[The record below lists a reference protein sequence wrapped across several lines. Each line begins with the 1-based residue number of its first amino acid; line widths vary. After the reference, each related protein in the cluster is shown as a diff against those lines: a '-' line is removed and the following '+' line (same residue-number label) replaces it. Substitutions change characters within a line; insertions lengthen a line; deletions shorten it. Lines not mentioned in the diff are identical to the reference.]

1 MEKMTARSNPLMAHI
16 RKLNADKS
24 YRRSSGEMVC
34 EGPKLLE
41 EALKNGAQVTTLVQT
56 EDAVLPASLPEGI
69 RRIVVPYELLSY
81 ISDTKTPQKLL
92 FLCQIPALSPPDK
105 LPKDCYLVLDG
116 MQDPGNVGTIWR
128 TADAFGA
135 GGLLLLPGCA
145 DPYSPK
151 TIRAGM
157 GASFRLPVW
166 ELRLD
171 QLETLLCESEIPLY
185 ATALRD
191 DAELLGAVSLRDAA
205 VVIGSEGKG
214 ISKDALSLCNRA
226 LKIPMRERCESLN
239 AAVAA
244 SVILWEM
251 AREGRIVSG

>member
-1 MEKMTARSNPLMAHI
+1 MEHVTARSNPLMAHI
-16 RKLNADKS
+16 RKLIADKS

-41 EALKNGAQVTTLVQT
+41 EALKNRAQLTTLVQT
-56 EDAVLPASLPEGI
+56 EDADLPSNLPAGI
-69 RRIVVPYELLSY
+69 RRVVVPYELLSY

-92 FLCQIPALSPPDK
+92 FLCRIPALLPPET
-105 LPKDCYLVLDG
+105 LPKGSYLVLEG

-135 GGLLLLPGCA
+135 EGLLLLPGCA
-145 DPYSPK
+145 DPFSPK

-166 ELRLD
+166 ELTLA
-171 QLETLLCESEIPLY
+171 QLETLLRASELPLY

-191 DAELLGAVSLRDAA
+191 DAERLGAVSLRDAA
-205 VVIGSEGKG
+205 VVIGSEGRG
-214 ISKDALSLCNRA
+214 ISKEALSLCDRA

-251 AREGRIVSG
+251 AR

>member
-1 MEKMTARSNPLMAHI
+1 MENITARSNPLMAHI
-16 RKLNADKS
+16 RKLMADKS
-24 YRRSSGEMVC
+24 YRRSCGELVG

-41 EALKNGAQVTTLVQT
+41 EAIKHQAVITTLVQT
-56 EDAVLPASLPEGI
+56 EEAVLPPNVPQGI
-69 RRIVVPYELLSY
+69 RRVLVPSELLSY
-81 ISDTKTPQKLL
+81 LSDTKTPQKIL
-92 FLCQIPALSPPDK
+92 FLCRIPEMSLPNC
-105 LPKDCYLVLDG
+105 LPKGNYLVLDG

-145 DPYSPK
+145 DPFSPK

-166 ELRLD
+166 ELTLTE
-171 QLETLLCESEIPLY
+171 LEALLHVSEIPLY

-191 DAELLGAVSLRDAA
+191 DAQALGSVPLQGTA
-205 VVIGSEGKG
+205 VVIGSEGRG
-214 ISKDALSLCNRA
+214 ISEAALALCDRA

-244 SVILWEM
+244 SVVLWEM
-251 AREGRIVSG
+251 ARSY